1 MILINKD
8 TKVIVQG
15 LGKQGIFHLNK
26 MLNYGTN
33 IVAGVNPNEK
43 DVGIPVYKT
52 VKEAVEKHSPEW
64 SVIFVPAKFAKDAC
78 IEALEN
84 NLNICIITEGIPVND
99 MVEINKHKGDNI
111 IIGPNCPG
119 LCSVRECKLG
129 IMPNHLFKQGNVGI
143 VSRSG
148 TLTYELINELSRND
162 IGQSTVVGIGGD
174 MVAGSSFVDVLKEF
188 EKDEQTKAV
197 VLAGEIGGDL
207 EERAAEYIKTMTK
220 PVIAYIAGKSAP
232 KGKRMG
238 HAGAIIYGKKGTWE
252 DKVEALRKN
261 GVKVVDLPSEITK
274 ELKTYLNN

>member
-1 MILINKD
+1 MKMLIDNA
-8 TKVIVQG
+8 KVIVQG
-15 LGKQGIFHLNK
+15 LGKQGLFHLDK

-33 IVAGVNPNEK
+33 IVAGVNPNPKELSM
-43 DVGIPVYKT
+43 PVYKT
-52 VKEAVEKHSPEW
+52 VKEAVEKHSPDW

-99 MVEINKHKGDNI
+99 MIEIVKHKGDNL

-119 LCSVRECKLG
+119 LCSVGKTKLG
-129 IMPNHLFKQGNVGI
+129 IMPNYLFLQGDVGI

-148 TLTYELINELSRND
+148 TLTYEIVNELTRNG
-162 IGQSTVVGIGGD
+162 IGQSTVVGMGGD
-174 MVAGSSFVDVLKEF
+174 MIAGLSFIDFLKEF
-188 EKDEQTKAV
+188 EKDEKTKAV
-197 VLAGEIGGDL
+197 ILVGEIGGDL

-220 PVIAYIAGKSAP
+220 PVIAYIAGKTAP

-252 DKVEALRKN
+252 YKVEALRNN
-261 GVKVVDLPSEITK
+261 GVKVVNLPSEITK
-274 ELKTYLNN
+274 LLKE